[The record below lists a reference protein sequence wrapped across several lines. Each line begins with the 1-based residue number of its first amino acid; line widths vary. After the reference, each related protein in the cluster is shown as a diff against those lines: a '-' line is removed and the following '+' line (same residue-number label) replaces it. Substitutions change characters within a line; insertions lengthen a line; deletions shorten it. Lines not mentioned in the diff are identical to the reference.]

1 MFNASFLYAFVR
13 PFAAL
18 GFEVYFK
25 KMYVENIEAIP
36 MDKPVFLAINHPTA
50 FIEPCVVAGFVD
62 DKPLNFLVRGDLWG
76 KPFYNKLMA
85 GVHLIPIFRKKDGKN
100 KLQENENTY
109 KYCFDAL
116 AKNKIIMIMPEAS
129 TKEAKRLRPLSKGL
143 ARICLGSID
152 AYKGMDVH
160 IVPIGANFTN
170 AAKPRKELMLKV
182 GTPIRV
188 LDFYNEYPDNRNR
201 AVLKLTQEV
210 KKRMED
216 CLVHV
221 KNEED
226 EPLANHLFEVAKTEQ
241 KIKIFPIVSRSTIP
255 LKVEQQIAHKI
266 NDLEEAKKIELKA
279 KSDKYF
285 STLEA
290 NKITDSHQYFNP
302 KLYHWVLLII
312 GFIPGWIGKIFHFPI
327 IYLASFL
334 SKKIKKKEF
343 TQPVFW
349 GVSNVGLL
357 LYYIFWVIIGFII
370 NSKWLWIFLFV
381 VPFFGYI
388 RLTNRDLWF
397 NLKNKMTFNKLST
410 NQKTALKNARQP
422 ILDFINPIL
431 NKNIN

>member
-62 DKPLNFLVRGDLWG
+62 HKPLNFLVRGDLWG

-85 GVHLIPIFRKKDGKN
+85 GVHLIPIFRKKDGVD
-100 KLQENENTY
+100 KLQENKDTH

-152 AYKGMDVH
+152 AYKDMDVH
-160 IVPIGANFTN
+160 IVPVGANFTN
-170 AAKPRKELMLKV
+170 AAEPRKELMLKV

-188 LDFYNEYPDNRNR
+188 LDFYNKYPDNRNR

-210 KKRMED
+210 KKVMEE

-221 KNEED
+221 ENEED
-226 EPLANHLFEVAKTEQ
+226 E
-241 KIKIFPIVSRSTIP
+241 
-255 LKVEQQIAHKI
+255 VEQQIAHKI
-266 NDLEEAKKIELKA
+266 NDLEEVEKAELKA

-285 STLEA
+285 SLLNL

-302 KLYHWVLLII
+302 KFYHWILLII
-312 GFIPGWIGKIFHFPI
+312 GFIPGWVGKIFHFPI

-357 LYYIFWVIIGFII
+357 LYYIFWVIIGFVIK
-370 NSKWLWIFLFV
+370 SKWLWIFLFA
-381 VPFFGYI
+381 VPFYGYI
-388 RLTNRDLWF
+388 RLLNSDLWVK
-397 NLKNKMTFNKLST
+397 LKNKMNYNKLSDQ
-410 NQKTALKNARQP
+410 QKTELKNARQP

-431 NKNIN
+431 EKYLN